1 MFATIQGW
9 PAAHLPIDAL
19 QEQVARVGGEI
30 IVMDGS
36 GLPAPDE
43 SAIGPDVTWISRPG
57 RSVFQLRA
65 EGYDLCRGDVAA
77 VTEDHVSP
85 AADWC
90 ERILAA
96 HAAHPEAIA
105 IGGAVENGTT
115 DHLTDWAAFL
125 LTQATSMRPL
135 SNGPA
140 ERIVGAPTVSY
151 KRDALARRPIH
162 GTLGVIELFDT
173 AGMRRDDEILLND
186 DSIRVSHHFC
196 LGLLGSAS
204 MEFHNGRTVAG
215 FRRRSMTPGD
225 WLRIVGFPILP
236 LYRAARTVQIAW
248 DRQVRRSTVLA
259 TVPLL
264 VLFHYA
270 QACGEMIG
278 YAGGPGTSPRKLR

>member
-19 QEQVARVGGEI
+19 QEQVAHVGGEI

-43 SAIGPDVTWISRPG
+43 SAIAPDVTWISRPG

-65 EGYDLCRGDVAA
+65 EGYDHCRGDVVAI
-77 VTEDHVSP
+77 TEDHVAP

-96 HAAHPEAIA
+96 HSAHPEAIA

-115 DHLTDWAAFL
+115 EHVMDWAAFL
-125 LTQATSMRPL
+125 MTQAASMNPL
-135 SNGPA
+135 ANGPA
-140 ERIVGAPTVSY
+140 DRIAGAATVTY
-151 KRDALARRPIH
+151 KRKAIDRRPAH

-173 AGMRRDDEILLND
+173 AEIRRDDEILLND
-186 DSIRVSHHFC
+186 DSIRVSHYQC
-196 LGLLGSAS
+196 MDLATNAS
-204 MEFHNGRTVAG
+204 IEFHNGRTIAG
-215 FRRRSMTPGD
+215 FRRRAMTRGD

-236 LYRAARTVQIAW
+236 LYRAMRTVKIAW
-248 DRQVRRSTVLA
+248 DKEVRRSTVLA

-270 QACGEMIG
+270 QASGEMIG
-278 YAGGPGTSPRKLR
+278 YASGTGASPRKLR